1 MQGHKFDPFSRNYW
15 RKWNESSFHY
25 ILYDFKIKKH
35 NIRWIQIVSWS
46 CQWAKFQRPKY
57 LDKFGQNGRDFVQ
70 GNHIQTDFHLY
81 INLWFYEDEFGWHS
95 YEGKMKDGSDNYI
108 EVQIKPRL
116 TSNQTPIDT
125 TLIHIQFFKWFPFSV
140 YLIVFLS
147 GMICDVETKNMSSGL
162 YTFTTEFQE
171 NSNHSCE
178 VLTLI
183 H

>member
-1 MQGHKFDPFSRNYW
+1 MNPPSTTFCMTSRSKSTILDGY
-15 RKWNESSFHY
+15 KLSHGVVNEPNSKDQN
-25 ILYDFKIKKH
+25 ILI
-35 NIRWIQIVSWS
+35 N
-46 CQWAKFQRPKY
+46 
-57 LDKFGQNGRDFVQ
+57 LDKMVETLFREITYKLIFICTSICGFTR
-70 GNHIQTDFHLY
+70 
-81 INLWFYEDEFGWHS
+81 INLD
-95 YEGKMKDGSDNYI
+95 GKMKDSSDNYI